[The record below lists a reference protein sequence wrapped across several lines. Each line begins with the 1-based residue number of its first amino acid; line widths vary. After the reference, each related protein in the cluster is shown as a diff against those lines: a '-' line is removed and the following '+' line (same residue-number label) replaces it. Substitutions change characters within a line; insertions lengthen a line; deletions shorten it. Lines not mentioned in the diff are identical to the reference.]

1 MTGRKGFC
9 EWYKANQYKKLT
21 PQTILKKLNEFYDDR
36 LNIGELDR
44 EIKIAENEV
53 VAQNRA
59 KAIADDYLASRDQ
72 TLEYIVK
79 GGKIRISKE
88 IHLGYNVIY
97 FFKVGDVQYGNIKDH
112 VQANHLTE
120 AVYGLLRDA
129 YVAA

>member
-1 MTGRKGFC
+1 MTGRRGFI

-21 PQTILKKLNEFYDDR
+21 PQVILKKLNEFYDNR

-44 EIKIAENEV
+44 EINIAEQEM

-59 KAIADDYLASRDQ
+59 KAITDNYLESKDL
-72 TLEYIVK
+72 TMEYIVK

-88 IHLGYNVIY
+88 IRHGYNVVY

-112 VQANHLTE
+112 VQANRLTE

-129 YVAA
+129 YVA